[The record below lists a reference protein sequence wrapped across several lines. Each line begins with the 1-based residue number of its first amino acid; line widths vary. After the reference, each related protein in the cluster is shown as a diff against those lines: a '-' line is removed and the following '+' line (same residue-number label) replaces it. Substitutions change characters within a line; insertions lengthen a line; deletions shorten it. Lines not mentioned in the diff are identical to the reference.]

1 MAATET
7 TVPVQELQEIVGAAN
22 IREAAA
28 EDAVDGFAP
37 SYVVE
42 PGSTEE
48 ISGVLALANER
59 GLGVIPRGAGTSLT
73 LGNVPSRL
81 DLVLSLAR
89 MNEVIEHVPG
99 DQIIRVQAGLPLTEL
114 LEEVRAESQILA
126 LDPPEKEAGATI
138 GGIVATNSSGPRRVR
153 YGTVRDLII
162 GIKVV
167 LADGTIA
174 KAGGKVVKN
183 VAGYDLSK
191 LFTGSA
197 GALGVIAEANFR
209 LHPLPDAASTVTV
222 ELDDPGKAGEAAQ
235 AVMDSQAEPSAA
247 ELHWRGGR
255 GTLSVLVEGI
265 QPGVESQTGTVR
277 GLLESFGEART
288 VSGEGAYALGPEISP
303 QIAGDDV
310 ALKVSAFPAALAD
323 VLREVENAAAK
334 HGLDCRIVAHSA
346 SGVAHA
352 GLSGGDEASQ
362 AEAVGEIRGYVI
374 RQYPGGSVVVH
385 RAPAGVKRAAEVWGG
400 VGDKEVLIRRVK
412 ERFDPR
418 GTMSPGRF
426 IGGMQ

>member
-7 TVPVQELQEIVGAAN
+7 TVPLQELQEIVGAEN
-22 IREAAA
+22 VREAGA

-42 PGSTEE
+42 PGTTEE
-48 ISGVLALANER
+48 ISGVLALANEQ
-59 GLGVIPRGAGTSLT
+59 GLGVIPRGAGTKLT
-73 LGNVPSRL
+73 TGNVPSRF
-81 DLVLSLAR
+81 DLVLSLSR
-89 MNEVIEHVPG
+89 MNQVIEHVPG
-99 DQIIRVQAGLPLTEL
+99 DQIIRVQAGLSLKEL
-114 LEEVRAESQILA
+114 LGSIKESGQFLA

-138 GGIVATNSSGPRRVR
+138 GGIVATNSSGPRRAR

-167 LADGTIA
+167 LTDGTIA
-174 KAGGKVVKN
+174 NAGGKVVKN

-209 LHPLPDAASTVTV
+209 LHPLPETASTVTV
-222 ELDDPGKAGEAAQ
+222 ELDDPGKAGEAAR
-235 AVMDSQAEPSAA
+235 AIMGSQAEPSAA

-255 GTLSVLVEGI
+255 GTLSVLIEGI
-265 QPGVESQTGTVR
+265 PPGVEDQTGTVR
-277 GLLESFGEART
+277 GLLGPFGEART

-303 QIAGDDV
+303 QISGDDV
-310 ALKVSAFPAALAD
+310 ALKVSAFPAGLAD
-323 VLREVENAAAK
+323 VLRQTENAANK
-334 HGLDCRIVAHSA
+334 HGLDCRIVAHA
-346 SGVAHA
+346 VSGVAHV
-352 GLSGGDEASQ
+352 GLSGGDEAAQ
-362 AEAVGEIRGYVI
+362 AEAVGEIRGYVT
-374 RQYPGGSVVVH
+374 RSYPGSSVVIE
-385 RAPAGVKRAAEVWGG
+385 RAPVGVKRAAEVWGG
-400 VGDKEVLIRRVK
+400 AGDKEVLIRRVK

-426 IGGMQ
+426 IGGM

>member
-22 IREAAA
+22 VREAAA
-28 EDAVDGFAP
+28 EDAVDGFTP
-37 SYVVE
+37 SHVVE

-48 ISGVLALANER
+48 ISGVLTLANER
-59 GLGVIPRGAGTSLT
+59 GLGVIPRGAGTKLT
-73 LGNVPSRL
+73 IGNVPSRF

-89 MNEVIEHVPG
+89 MNQVIEHVPG
-99 DQIIRVQAGLPLTEL
+99 DQIIRVQAGLPLKEL
-114 LEEVRAESQILA
+114 LGSIKDSGQLLA
-126 LDPPEKEAGATI
+126 LDPPEKEAGATV
-138 GGIVATNSSGPRRVR
+138 GGIVASNSSGPRRAR

-162 GIKVV
+162 DIKVV
-167 LADGTIA
+167 LPDGTIA

-197 GALGVIAEANFR
+197 GALGVIAESNFR

-222 ELDDPGKAGEAAQ
+222 ELDDPDKAGAAAQ
-235 AVMDSQAEPSAA
+235 AVMDSSVEPSAA

-255 GTLSVLVEGI
+255 GTLSVLIEGI
-265 QPGVESQTGTVR
+265 PPGVEDQTETVR
-277 GLLESFGEART
+277 GLLESYGEART

-310 ALKVSAFPAALAD
+310 ALKISAYPAGLAD
-323 VLREVENAAAK
+323 ILRETENAAGK
-334 HGLDCRIVAHSA
+334 HGLDCRIVAHAA
-346 SGVAHA
+346 SGVAYA
-352 GLSGGDEASQ
+352 GISGGDEAAQ
-362 AEAVGEIRGYVI
+362 AEAVGEIRGYVT
-374 RQYPGGSVVVH
+374 RQYPGSSVVIH

-400 VGDKEVLIRRVK
+400 AGDREVLIRRVK

-426 IGGMQ
+426 IGGM